1 MIAVGNTIRDKD
13 ISQGKD
19 RKLFFREAKSEQAL
33 FEDGDKDPE
42 PQVLSQ
48 LTNKYDSQHPI
59 SISEQAHHQAKAAQ
73 LPFDAPPR
81 GFNFGGSN

>member
-13 ISQGKD
+13 IFQGKD

-33 FEDGDKDPE
+33 FEDGDKDQE
-42 PQVLSQ
+42 PQILSQ

-59 SISEQAHHQAKAAQ
+59 SV
-73 LPFDAPPR
+73 
-81 GFNFGGSN
+81 